1 VVPTMFVLLGGF
13 RCGPQLLCRNQRAS
27 SRIIV
32 RSMKT
37 FIILA
42 QTPPKSVNR
51 AMFRTAD
58 ATLRESGHEGR
69 TSDLHAMR
77 FKPKR

>member
-1 VVPTMFVLLGGF
+1 MVPTVFVLLVVF

-37 FIILA
+37 FVILA
-42 QTPPKSVNR
+42 QTQPKSLNR

-58 ATLRESGHEGR
+58 ATLRESGHEVL
-69 TSDLHAMR
+69 TSDLHAMQC
-77 FKPKR
+77 KPKR